1 MEMYINKALDSS
13 FLEAEEIDIVA
24 NLVEEHFFKD
34 FFKDKNLLSIY
45 LMKPETNFEPARIL
59 HARGDVYNHE
69 DLRVFEQLCWNSA
82 SSLIRQMADMVD
94 DGTDRNAFFRLTY
107 KPKTEKP
114 MQAIIFIQKNSEF
127 YTVVFV
133 NTSADDSDSLQ
144 VATEGIC
151 GLFYAIFILLEC
163 GKDYDPPLLEAEG
176 YVDKITGETTK
187 KFVVN
192 WFKDASNPL
201 IKEWHALIKRFK
213 EQEEQEE

>member
-1 MEMYINKALDSS
+1 MYINRALESS

-24 NLVEEHFFKD
+24 NLVEKHFFKD
-34 FFKDKNLLSIY
+34 FFKEKNLLSIY
-45 LMKPETNFEPARIL
+45 LMKPETNFEPAKIL
-59 HARGDVYNHE
+59 HARGDAYSYE
-69 DLRVFEQLCWNSA
+69 ESGAFERLCWNSA
-82 SSLIRQMADMVD
+82 TSLIKQMAAIVD
-94 DGTDRNAFFRLTY
+94 DETDRNAFFRLTY
-107 KPKTEKP
+107 KLRPEESP
-114 MQAIIFIQKNSEF
+114 MHATIFIQKNSEF

-176 YVDKITGETTK
+176 YVNKITGETTK

-192 WFKDASNPL
+192 WFKDTSNPL

>member
-1 MEMYINKALDSS
+1 MA
-13 FLEAEEIDIVA
+13 DIV
-24 NLVEEHFFKD
+24 D
-34 FFKDKNLLSIY
+34 D
-45 LMKPETNFEPARIL
+45 ETD
-59 HARGDVYNHE
+59 H
-69 DLRVFEQLCWNSA
+69 
-82 SSLIRQMADMVD
+82 
-94 DGTDRNAFFRLTY
+94 NAFFRLTY
-107 KPKTEKP
+107 KLRPEEPP
-114 MQAIIFIQKNSEF
+114 MHATIFIQKNSEF
-127 YTVVFV
+127 YTVVFA

-192 WFKDASNPL
+192 WFKNASNPL